1 MSDRPSRGGTAATLR
16 SGARDER
23 GSVLAVTAFAVAG
36 LVGVVA
42 LAVDLGMLHTARAE
56 AQRAAD
62 SGAMAG
68 AARYTATHGD
78 KEAARQEAIRFAEM
92 HRVRGRAVNL
102 SDADVDVVEGQ
113 GKVRVRVAL
122 DVETIFARIL
132 GVERVRVDADGAA
145 EARPAGGATCP
156 LPIAV
161 VDRWN
166 DLDAD
171 GRWDPNEETYV
182 PCPGD
187 GCTSYSDPEDRGL
200 MLEIKT
206 NPGSG
211 GGQEEGQENGQN
223 GGATQVVQS
232 CEAVDNP
239 AWHCYFRT
247 NPPSGGGSGGSSE
260 LKTMVNGCGDS
271 PETVVLNDDIW
282 AASGIGNKQTVVQ
295 EIKRYIDRNDP
306 NAYWDPTGGD
316 DGHGCVKKPT
326 LQDCLEGTPRLRLV
340 PLIDPSSVGESGS
353 NTVATTSQLAMIFLE
368 KVASGPDQ
376 PHGGG
381 PSGQWN
387 VYVRFAGG
395 AGARPGGDFE
405 NSLAKAIQLVE

>member
-1 MSDRPSRGGTAATLR
+1 MSDRSSRGGPAAALR

-23 GSVLAVTAFAVAG
+23 GSVLVVTAFAVAG

-42 LAVDLGMLHTARAE
+42 LAVDLGMLQTARAE

-68 AARYTATHGD
+68 AARYMATYGD
-78 KEAARQEAIRFAEM
+78 EDAARQEAIRFAEM
-92 HRVRGRAVNL
+92 HRVRGRAVDL
-102 SDADVDVVEGQ
+102 SDADVDVVEEEDR
-113 GKVRVRVAL
+113 VRVRVAL

-171 GRWDPNEETYV
+171 GRWDPDDETYI

-200 MLEIKT
+200 LLEIKT
-206 NPGSG
+206 NPGSDDGGQG
-211 GGQEEGQENGQN
+211 GGQ
-223 GGATQVVQS
+223 GGGGTQVVQS

-247 NPPSGGGSGGSSE
+247 NPPSGGGSGGASE

-271 PETVVLNDDIW
+271 PETVALNDDIW

-295 EIKRYIDRNDP
+295 EIKNYIDRNDP
-306 NAYWDPTGGD
+306 DAYWDATGGA
-316 DGHGCVKKPT
+316 DGHGCVKKPH
-326 LQDCLEGTPRLRLV
+326 LQDCLEGTPRLRAV

-353 NTVATTSQLAMIFLE
+353 NTVANTSHLAMVFLE

-381 PSGQWN
+381 PAGQWN

-405 NSLAKAIQLVE
+405 NSLARAIQLVE

>member
-1 MSDRPSRGGTAATLR
+1 
-16 SGARDER
+16 
-23 GSVLAVTAFAVAG
+23 
-36 LVGVVA
+36 
-42 LAVDLGMLHTARAE
+42 
-56 AQRAAD
+56 
-62 SGAMAG
+62 
-68 AARYTATHGD
+68 
-78 KEAARQEAIRFAEM
+78 
-92 HRVRGRAVNL
+92 
-102 SDADVDVVEGQ
+102 VDVVGGQ
-113 GKVRVRVAL
+113 GKVRVRVGL

-132 GVERVRVDADGAA
+132 GVEQVRVDADGAA

-166 DLDAD
+166 DRDAD
-171 GRWDPNEETYV
+171 GRWDPETETYV

-200 MLEIKT
+200 LLEIKT
-206 NPGSG
+206 DPDSDDGGQG
-211 GGQEEGQENGQN
+211 GGQ
-223 GGATQVVQS
+223 GGPGTDVVRT

-247 NPPSGGGSGGSSE
+247 NPSNSGGSGGASE
-260 LKTMVNGCGDS
+260 LKTMVNGCGDP
-271 PETVVLNDDIW
+271 PETVALGEDIW

-295 EIKRYIDRNDP
+295 EIKEYIDRNDP
-306 NAYWDPTGGD
+306 DAYWDPTGGE
-316 DGHGCVKKPT
+316 DGHGCVTKPH
-326 LQDCLEGTPRLRLV
+326 LQGCVEGTPRLRLV

-353 NTVATTSQLAMIFLE
+353 NTVASTSQLAMVFLE

-395 AGARPGGDFE
+395 AGARPGGEFE